1 MTYLDLEAV
10 KPGMVVAADV
20 EGKAGQ
26 ILLRAGTRLSERQI
40 GLLAA
45 NAIGGIEIRAAG
57 RTDATALITHA
68 TGAGRTEQA
77 ADVAREAALRALF
90 RDTDTTHPFIQA
102 LMRAARA
109 RMLQGNRTHE
119 RSDTE
124 R

>member
-45 NAIGGIEIRAAG
+45 NAIEGLEVRP
-57 RTDATALITHA
+57 
-68 TGAGRTEQA
+68 
-77 ADVAREAALRALF
+77 DVAEADSPDMPVDPTRVEAAVNALF
-90 RDTDTTHPFIQA
+90 RDTDTAHPFIQA
-102 LMRAARA
+102 LMRVTRA
-109 RMLQGNRTHE
+109 RMLQGNRIHE
-119 RSDTE
+119 RNDTE

>member
-10 KPGMVVAADV
+10 KPGMVVATDV

-45 NAIGGIEIRAAG
+45 NAVAGLEI
-57 RTDATALITHA
+57 RTDAA
-68 TGAGRTEQA
+68 E
-77 ADVAREAALRALF
+77 ADSADAPIDPARVEAAVNALF
-90 RDTDTTHPFIQA
+90 RDTDTAHPFIQA
-102 LMRAARA
+102 LMRVTRA
-109 RMLQGNRTHE
+109 RMLQGNRLHE
-119 RSDTE
+119 RIDTE

>member
-45 NAIGGIEIRAAG
+45 NAIGGIEIRAAA
-57 RTDATALITHA
+57 DPP
-68 TGAGRTEQA
+68 A
-77 ADVAREAALRALF
+77 APSPGVDPARVEAALRALF